1 MCCIKPSL
9 NQLKSKRNNLHTY
22 LKSEIYR
29 SLMSQRYY
37 VHVEA
42 RMLIQFYHVII
53 FLFVA
58 ASIRLNEYICMYEIV
73 SHMKLLK

>member
-1 MCCIKPSL
+1 MSCIKPSL